1 MLAQPRAR
9 SGFRAWLSLMTELSD
24 VDRAAGIGRSSQSTV
39 YRDGASGAK
48 PAVPTRWDDL
58 VAAAER
64 AMTPDAWAY
73 IAGSSGRETTADAN
87 TAAFERRR
95 ILPHVLRDV
104 SSRDLSVE
112 LFGHRYPAPV
122 IAAPVGVLEL
132 VHRDADLAI
141 ARAAASLGLPAVL
154 SSQASIPMERVAA
167 EGGGGPL
174 WFQLY
179 WSRDDELVESLVARA
194 ERLGAQAIVVTLDT
208 QMLGW
213 RPRDLDRAYLPFI
226 HGMGIAQ
233 YTSDPVFRRLVAER
247 LARPKDPAA
256 PRPRVTPA
264 AVRTLAGMARRFP
277 GRFGAN
283 LRSGEPR
290 VAVETFLDVFSR
302 ADLTWNDLPFLR
314 ERTRL
319 PILLKGVQHPDDAR
333 RAVDAGVDG
342 LVVSNHAGR
351 QIDGGVGSLDALP
364 AVVEAVNSSVP
375 VLLDSGVRGG
385 SDVLKA
391 LALGAAAV
399 LVGRPWVYGLA
410 VAGQRGATEVLRN
423 IVAEFDLALG
433 LSGYRSPAALS
444 PDALAPE

>member
-1 MLAQPRAR
+1 M
-9 SGFRAWLSLMTELSD
+9 
-24 VDRAAGIGRSSQSTV
+24 QSAI
-39 YRDGASGAK
+39 YRTGASGGL
-48 PAVPTRWDDL
+48 PAVPTRWSDL

-73 IAGSSGRETTADAN
+73 IAGSSGREGTADAN
-87 TAAFERRR
+87 HAAFDRRR
-95 ILPHVLRDV
+95 IVPRMLRDV
-104 SSRDLSVE
+104 SERDLSIE

-132 VHRDADLAI
+132 VHRDADLAV

-154 SSQASIPMERVAA
+154 SSQASVPMERVAA

-179 WSRDDELVESLVARA
+179 WSRDDDLVASLVSRA
-194 ERLGAQAIVVTLDT
+194 EAIGAQAIVVTLDT
-208 QMLGW
+208 TMLGW

-247 LARPKDPAA
+247 ASLPRDPAA
-256 PRPRVTPA
+256 PKPKVTPA
-264 AVRTLAGMARRFP
+264 AVRTLLGMTRRHP

-302 ADLTWNDLPFLR
+302 TDLTWERLGFLR
-314 ERTRL
+314 EHTNL
-319 PILLKGVQHPDDAR
+319 PIVLKGIQHPDDAR
-333 RAVDAGVDG
+333 RAADAGVDG
-342 LVVSNHAGR
+342 IVVSNHAGR
-351 QIDGGVGSLDALP
+351 QVDGGIGTLDALP
-364 AVVEAVNSSVP
+364 GVVEAVADRFP

-385 SDVLKA
+385 ADIVKA

-410 VAGQRGATEVLRN
+410 VAGQAGAEEVLRN
-423 IVAEFDLALG
+423 LVAELDLVLG
-433 LSGYRSPAALS
+433 LTGHRSARELT
-444 PDALAPE
+444 PDLLTP